1 MLTGVGCHFLLQG
14 ILPGIKSPSPVS
26 LALAGGFFTPS
37 ATWEAYYLPI
47 IVKVLNIVHKRNVML
62 TRTVR

>member
-26 LALAGGFFTPS
+26 LALADGFFTVS
-37 ATWEAYYLPI
+37 ATWEAYSPPI
-47 IVKVLNIVHKRNVML
+47 IVKVRNLAHKRNVLL
-62 TRTVR
+62 TRRVR